1 VDWNALIDEQ
11 ALAALIPAGYAHFAR
26 PVKEGLVVFL
36 SGLPG
41 AIQASI
47 VADQSSLPATTTLS
61 QRLGQLAAAC
71 PVLHKLAQV
80 LARDHRLAEEL
91 RRELRPLESLPP
103 AMSSEAV
110 RAVLVKELGSLENRA
125 ITLTGPA
132 IAEASVAVVIPFRDK
147 SCSSSR
153 DGVLKVLKPRIEE
166 RLELEL
172 ELLGSVGSHL
182 DEKCAELA
190 IPPLDYRET
199 FEQVADKLRWE
210 IRLDQEQQHLLE
222 AAVVYQDDVEV
233 QIPALLNHCTAR
245 VTAMERVFGEKVTGH
260 GLVRAADKHRLADI
274 VSRVL
279 VVQPILSPASR
290 AIFHGDPHAGN
301 LFYTDDGRL
310 AILDWSL
317 VGHLSEAERI
327 AMGQIVLSAI
337 TLDATQIVAVLAQL
351 NNQRQLNRVNLRAV
365 VNKWLRRVA
374 SGQLPGLNW
383 LVGLLDEATQS
394 ARLRMRTDMVLFRKS
409 LHALEGVVGDLGAEG
424 AEIEKTLLREFLLQ
438 FGKELPRRWFS
449 APGCRS
455 FPTRL
460 SNKDLTMTLFNLPLA
475 IARSWQTRWHDFLR
489 FSCGRTRPCD
499 V

>member
-1 VDWNALIDEQ
+1 
-11 ALAALIPAGYAHFAR
+11 
-26 PVKEGLVVFL
+26 
-36 SGLPG
+36 
-41 AIQASI
+41 
-47 VADQSSLPATTTLS
+47 
-61 QRLGQLAAAC
+61 
-71 PVLHKLAQV
+71 
-80 LARDHRLAEEL
+80 
-91 RRELRPLESLPP
+91 
-103 AMSSEAV
+103 
-110 RAVLVKELGSLENRA
+110 
-125 ITLTGPA
+125 
-132 IAEASVAVVIPFRDK
+132 
-147 SCSSSR
+147 
-153 DGVLKVLKPRIEE
+153 
-166 RLELEL
+166 
-172 ELLGSVGSHL
+172 
-182 DEKCAELA
+182 
-190 IPPLDYRET
+190 
-199 FEQVADKLRWE
+199 
-210 IRLDQEQQHLLE
+210 
-222 AAVVYQDDVEV
+222 
-233 QIPALLNHCTAR
+233 
-245 VTAMERVFGEKVTGH
+245 
-260 GLVRAADKHRLADI
+260 
-274 VSRVL
+274 
-279 VVQPILSPASR
+279 
-290 AIFHGDPHAGN
+290 
-301 LFYTDDGRL
+301 
-310 AILDWSL
+310 
-317 VGHLSEAERI
+317 
-327 AMGQIVLSAI
+327 LSAI